1 MILGNTGSGKTT
13 LLGWLLA
20 EKLQGF
26 HLALDPHSS
35 PGKWGAIK
43 VIGAGRSYR
52 EIARAIEAIYTLM
65 DCRFKQMHQGIERFP
80 IINVCLD
87 EYPAISKSEEC
98 SEVCRT
104 LIPVILREAR
114 KVGIRL
120 IVLAQGGEVKTLGCE
135 GEGSI
140 RDQFCF
146 VRLGKFAKQF
156 ARLDRELHEW
166 FRAQSGNWAFVEDD
180 PALVPNL
187 AGYRPQF
194 RAQDAPDD
202 LGKLLGGA
210 ASLSPSLSPPKEMS
224 DPLPKDFPPEAY
236 AATAERLESLL
247 DKGGS
252 DFTSPT
258 PEVPEATLTAIKL
271 ALEFGKSQT
280 WIIENILKLK
290 GRRFNEGKK
299 LLIEILKQIEDQA

>member
-43 VIGAGRSYR
+43 VIGAGRNYR

-65 DCRFKQMHQGIERFP
+65 DLRFKQMHQGIERFP

-187 AGYRPQF
+187 SGYRPQF
-194 RAQDAPDD
+194 RAQDAPAD
-202 LGKLLGGA
+202 LGKLLGGGE
-210 ASLSPSLSPPKEMS
+210 P

-252 DFTSPT
+252 EITSPT

-290 GRRFNEGKK
+290 GRRFNEGKG
-299 LLIEILKQIEDQA
+299 LLIAILKQIEEQA